1 MTHVVLPLLILR
13 AAAPSA
19 PNADSRPPEQSTRET
34 AGRYGPA
41 AAGARPQVP
50 APGSRPQ
57 APGVGV
63 RDAGP
68 AGHRGGVPALPDSVP
83 DAARDL
89 LLGSACVGCA
99 TPGRVLC
106 RVCETTLPRGG
117 SAAWPTPTPPGLAL
131 PFAAGPY
138 DGLLKALVNAH
149 KEHAVHALAV
159 PLGRVLA
166 DVVRD
171 LLAAH
176 ARTTGPV
183 TGPVLIVPVPSR
195 RAVVR
200 SRGHD
205 PLLRV
210 GRRAA
215 VRLRRTGVDARVRQ
229 ALVPVGRVR
238 DQARLDAAARAANLA
253 GSMRARRL
261 RTGDS
266 RAGSWWSTT
275 CSRRGRRPA
284 RRSGRWRRP
293 GWP

>member
-1 MTHVVLPLLILR
+1 
-13 AAAPSA
+13 
-19 PNADSRPPEQSTRET
+19 
-34 AGRYGPA
+34 
-41 AAGARPQVP
+41 
-50 APGSRPQ
+50 
-57 APGVGV
+57 
-63 RDAGP
+63 
-68 AGHRGGVPALPDSVP
+68 VP

-99 TPGRVLC
+99 APGRVLC
-106 RVCETTLPRGG
+106 RVCEATLPRGG
-117 SAAWPTPTPPGLAL
+117 SAAWPTPTPPGLAP

-149 KEHAVHALAV
+149 KEHAVHALAA

-176 ARTTGPV
+176 ARVTGPV
-183 TGPVLIVPVPSR
+183 TGPVLVVPVPSR

-253 GSMRARRL
+253 GSMRARRP
-261 RTGDS
+261 RAGDS
-266 RAGSWWSTT
+266 RAVLVVVDDVLTTGSTAREAQRALEEAGLVVT
-275 CSRRGRRPA
+275 GVATVAATRRLTSSAGSQH
-284 RRSGRWRRP
+284 SGGSLP
-293 GWP
+293 I